1 MPARR
6 GGPSTT
12 RPRETA
18 VDDDAPIPTSTAGR
32 RPSGASGSEF
42 LRRGLAGAIYAAAL
56 LLMVRI
62 AAAPLT
68 NTDTFFHLRFG
79 SEFLHHWS
87 LRDPGSV
94 SSFATSPW
102 LPTQW
107 LPEEVMARVEETFGL
122 AGVSWLFGVQLV
134 ALLTALYLVAR
145 SWADPLA
152 AVLLVGLALAAASEG
167 LSMRPQM
174 LSFLMVTVTVG
185 AWLRTRDDAR
195 LRWWLVPMTWVWA
208 TSHGMW
214 PVGIVIGAVAVAGLA
229 LDRSLPRERLLRA
242 ALVPALSAVAAALTP
257 VGPAL
262 YGAVL
267 GVGSRA
273 QYFSEWDSPDYHNPA
288 CIVLAV
294 LFAITV
300 GLVVRRPATSRLD
313 LALLLLAG
321 GCAVWS
327 WRTVPLAAMILVPL
341 AATQLRGTT
350 ESTATGIPRVERL
363 LVTSGAAVALVA
375 LAVAV
380 PHTSSNPPAQPSWVD
395 PALSSLPA
403 GTKVVDDWGW
413 GGYLMWR
420 YPQLDLLMHGYGDT
434 FTAGELQRNSDIEA
448 LAPDWDNELKA
459 TGCTIAVLR
468 PTSALTY
475 ALRHQEHWAVVHE
488 SATIVELRA
497 PAGWSTATG

>member
-1 MPARR
+1 M
-6 GGPSTT
+6 
-12 RPRETA
+12 
-18 VDDDAPIPTSTAGR
+18 
-32 RPSGASGSEF
+32 
-42 LRRGLAGAIYAAAL
+42 LRNGLAGAIYSAAL
-56 LLMVRI
+56 VLMVRI

-94 SSFATSPW
+94 SSFATSSW

-122 AGVSWLFGVQLV
+122 AGVSWLFGVLLV
-134 ALLTALYLVAR
+134 ALLSALYLVAR
-145 SWADPLA
+145 RWADPLA

-185 AWLRTRDDAR
+185 AWLRTRDDGR

-229 LDRSLPRERLLRA
+229 LDRSLARERLLRA
-242 ALVPALSAVAAALTP
+242 ALVPVLSAVVAALTP

-288 CIVLAV
+288 CIVLG
-294 LFAITV
+294 LLLAITV
-300 GLVVRRPATSRLD
+300 VLVVRRPTISRLD

-341 AATQLRGTT
+341 AAAQVRGTT
-350 ESTATGIPRVERL
+350 ARSASANPRIERL
-363 LVTSGAAVALVA
+363 LVAAGALVALVA

-434 FTAGELQRNSDIEA
+434 FTAAELQRNTDIEA
-448 LAPDWDNELKA
+448 IAPGWDRELRA

-468 PTSALTY
+468 PTSALAY
-475 ALRHQEHWAVVHE
+475 ALLHQEHWTVVHR
-488 SATIVELRA
+488 STTIIELRA
-497 PAGWSTATG
+497 PAGWSTTSG